1 MKRFMITT
9 ALVAGMSTAA
19 FAQDGNIEASV
30 DQYFTA
36 QGLEYSASALTEDQ
50 LDAVYQIVTSTES
63 PADQQAKIEAIIG
76 TEANVTVI
84 NTVPGPTGEDQLR
97 TAVMQGLTEE
107 GISYIDVNMLNNAQL
122 TGIYD
127 TLNSEMSALETK
139 NRIDALVATT
149 ATADVDMQNMDSVQL
164 RESVEVSLTQWGYEV
179 DVDALSDEQVNELYL
194 ALNNGSDAEKRN
206 SVDEILM
213 K

>member
-63 PADQQAKIEAIIG
+63 PADQQAKIEAIHGLHGVPLPKPAAREARGEEIG
-76 TEANVTVI
+76 FSTHMAILKATI
-84 NTVPGPTGEDQLR
+84 
-97 TAVMQGLTEE
+97 
-107 GISYIDVNMLNNAQL
+107 
-122 TGIYD
+122 
-127 TLNSEMSALETK
+127 K
-139 NRIDALVATT
+139 RIP
-149 ATADVDMQNMDSVQL
+149 
-164 RESVEVSLTQWGYEV
+164 
-179 DVDALSDEQVNELYL
+179 
-194 ALNNGSDAEKRN
+194 
-206 SVDEILM
+206 
-213 K
+213 